1 MRSDVF
7 EDIPPVCAKTNLVIN
22 EVFTNPEVVMSKLV
36 LNIYTSKLQVRKHEL
51 CHRKMCLKVF
61 VIVRPEEGLAGRAVP
76 ILLLARQ

>member
-36 LNIYTSKLQVRKHEL
+36 LNIYTSKLQVSTNHT
-51 CHRKMCLKVF
+51 F
-61 VIVRPEEGLAGRAVP
+61 F
-76 ILLLARQ
+76 